1 MRSSGTSPS
10 SWRSPNPTGDQ
21 STVKRADAEQS
32 SVMATSHRDS
42 ASVPRVGTTAEWSR
56 LPVGRHEYRQDT
68 VLAVVLAGGLA
79 LTTFL
84 YGSAGTYGD
93 DQAAWWVSAL
103 MIVANAAPIAFRRR
117 FPMSVALVSAVA
129 FAATQLLRVPEVFLV
144 NFTLFIALYTVG
156 AWCSDRV
163 RSEAVRWVVIGGMFA
178 WLFIAISFGWAS
190 PNSLPND
197 TDSPVAPYV
206 AFSLLNIFINV
217 IYFGA
222 AWYAGN
228 RAWASAVARHQLAE
242 RTAELAA
249 ERERS
254 AAQAV
259 TIERVRIA
267 RELHDVVAHHVSLM
281 GVQAGAARRVLD
293 RDPGQASASLEVVE
307 ENARTAVEEL
317 RRMLGTLRSDDD
329 AAGGGTTGGDGP
341 STEGITRIAEL
352 AESAR
357 VAGHPAEYVVVGT
370 ERPVPPTVAAVAY
383 RIVQEAVTNILKH
396 AGPTARADV
405 RLRYL
410 DDSVEVEVADD
421 GLGARA
427 ARSTSGSGLGHVGM
441 RERVDAVDG
450 RIEIGPRARGGY
462 LVRAWLPTT

>member
-1 MRSSGTSPS
+1 M
-10 SWRSPNPTGDQ
+10 
-21 STVKRADAEQS
+21 
-32 SVMATSHRDS
+32 
-42 ASVPRVGTTAEWSR
+42 GTTAEWSR
-56 LPVGRHEYRQDT
+56 LPVGRREHRQDAVLALVLAAGLTITT
-68 VLAVVLAGGLA
+68 VL
-79 LTTFL
+79 
-84 YGSAGTYGD
+84 YGASGIYGD

-103 MIVANAAPIAFRRR
+103 MIVANAVPIAFRRR
-117 FPMSVALVSAVA
+117 FPMSAAVVSALA
-129 FAATQLLRVPEVFLV
+129 FAATQLLHVPELFVV
-144 NFTLFIALYTVG
+144 NFTLFISLYSVG

-163 RSEAVRWVVIGGMFA
+163 RAEAVRWVVIGGMFA
-178 WLFIAISFGWAS
+178 WLFLAISFGWAV
-190 PNSLPND
+190 PNALPND
-197 TDSPVAPYV
+197 EGSLIPPYI
-206 AFSLLNIFINV
+206 AYSLLNIVINV
-217 IYFGA
+217 VYFGA

-228 RAWASAVARHQLAE
+228 RAWASAVARHQLDE

-281 GVQAGAARRVLD
+281 GVQAGAARRVID
-293 RDPGQASASLEVVE
+293 RDPEQATASLGVVE
-307 ENARTAVEEL
+307 ESARTAVEEL
-317 RRMLGTLRSDDD
+317 RQMLGTLRSADEPGTDDRGVGD
-329 AAGGGTTGGDGP
+329 AP
-341 STEGITRIAEL
+341 STEGIARIVEV

-357 VAGHPAEYVVVGT
+357 VAGHPTEYVVVGN

-383 RIVQEAVTNILKH
+383 RIVQEAVTNVLKH

-410 DDSVEVEVADD
+410 DDGLEVEVTDD
-421 GLGARA
+421 GHGDRA
-427 ARSTSGSGLGHVGM
+427 ARNPSGSGLGHIGM
-441 RERVDAVDG
+441 RERVAAVDG

>member
-1 MRSSGTSPS
+1 M
-10 SWRSPNPTGDQ
+10 
-21 STVKRADAEQS
+21 
-32 SVMATSHRDS
+32 
-42 ASVPRVGTTAEWSR
+42 GTTAEWSR

-228 RAWASAVARHQLAE
+228 RAWVSAVARHQLAE

-293 RDPGQASASLEVVE
+293 RDPGQASASLGVVE

>member
-1 MRSSGTSPS
+1 MTNVTNEREHSA
-10 SWRSPNPTGDQ
+10 R
-21 STVKRADAEQS
+21 
-32 SVMATSHRDS
+32 S
-42 ASVPRVGTTAEWSR
+42 ASVLAVGAEQWRR
-56 LPVGRHEYRQDT
+56 LPVGPTELRSDA
-68 VLAVVLAGGLA
+68 VLAVGFAAALAITTVL
-79 LTTFL
+79 
-84 YGSAGTYGD
+84 YSSAGTYGD

-103 MIVANAAPIAFRRR
+103 MVVANAVPIAFRRR
-117 FPMSVALVSAVA
+117 FPMSAAVVSALA
-129 FAATQLLRVPEVFLV
+129 FAATQLLHVPELFVV
-144 NFTLFIALYTVG
+144 NITLFIALYSVG

-163 RSEAVRWVVIGGMFA
+163 RAEAVRWVVIGGMFA
-178 WLFIAISFGWAS
+178 WLFIAISFGWAV
-190 PNSLPND
+190 PNALPND
-197 TDSPVAPYV
+197 AGAFIPPYI
-206 AFSLLNIFINV
+206 AYSLLTIVINV

-222 AWYAGN
+222 ALYAGN
-228 RAWASAVARHQLAE
+228 RAWASAVARHQLDE

-281 GVQAGAARRVLD
+281 GVQAGAARRVID
-293 RDPGQASASLEVVE
+293 RDPAQATASLGVVE
-307 ENARTAVEEL
+307 ESARTAVEEL
-317 RRMLGTLRSDDD
+317 RRMLGTLRSADEPR
-329 AAGGGTTGGDGP
+329 AGDPGVGDGP
-341 STEGITRIAEL
+341 STEGIARIGEL

-357 VAGHPAEYVVVGT
+357 VAGHPTEYVVVGD

-383 RIVQEAVTNILKH
+383 RIVQEAVTNVLKH

-410 DDSVEVEVADD
+410 DDGVEVEVTDD
-421 GLGARA
+421 GHGERA
-427 ARSTSGSGLGHVGM
+427 ARNPSGSGLGHVGM
-441 RERVDAVDG
+441 RERVAAVDG

>member
-10 SWRSPNPTGDQ
+10 SGRSPNPTGDQ

-42 ASVPRVGTTAEWSR
+42 ASVSRVGTTAEWSR

-293 RDPGQASASLEVVE
+293 RDPGQASASLGVVE

>member
-10 SWRSPNPTGDQ
+10 SGRSPNPTGDQ

-228 RAWASAVARHQLAE
+228 RAWVSAVARHQLAE

>member
-1 MRSSGTSPS
+1 MGWTREG
-10 SWRSPNPTGDQ
+10 W
-21 STVKRADAEQS
+21 A
-32 SVMATSHRDS
+32 
-42 ASVPRVGTTAEWSR
+42 R
-56 LPVGRHEYRQDT
+56 LPVGPREHRQDALLAL
-68 VLAVVLAGGLA
+68 VLGVGLAV
-79 LTTFL
+79 TTTL
-84 YGSAGTYGD
+84 YGAAGVYED
-93 DQAAWWVSAL
+93 DQAPWWVSAL
-103 MIVANAAPIAFRRR
+103 MVVANAAPIAFRRR
-117 FPMSVALVSAVA
+117 WPMTVAVVSALA
-129 FAATQLLRVPEVFLV
+129 FAATQLLHVPEVFLV

-206 AFSLLNIFINV
+206 AISLLNIFINV

-281 GVQAGAARRVLD
+281 GVQASAARRVLD

-357 VAGHPAEYVVVGT
+357 VAGHPAEYVVVGD

>member
-1 MRSSGTSPS
+1 M
-10 SWRSPNPTGDQ
+10 
-21 STVKRADAEQS
+21 
-32 SVMATSHRDS
+32 
-42 ASVPRVGTTAEWSR
+42 GTTTAWTR
-56 LPVGRHEYRQDT
+56 LPVGRRELRQDA
-68 VLAVVLAGGLA
+68 VLAVVLGAGLA
-79 LTTFL
+79 ITTTL

-103 MIVANAAPIAFRRR
+103 MIVANAAPVAFRRR
-117 FPMSVALVSAVA
+117 WPMSMAVVSALA
-129 FAATQLLRVPEVFLV
+129 FAALQILHVPEVFLV

-163 RSEAVRWVVIGGMFA
+163 RAEVVRWVVIGGMFA
-178 WLFIAISFGWAS
+178 WLFVAIAFGWAV
-190 PNSLPND
+190 PNALPND
-197 TDSPVAPYV
+197 DGGLVPPYI
-206 AFSLLNIFINV
+206 ALSLLNIVINV

-228 RAWASAVARHQLAE
+228 RAWASAVAKHELDV

-281 GVQAGAARRVLD
+281 GVQAGAARRVID
-293 RDPGQASASLEVVE
+293 RDPTQAVASLGVVE
-307 ENARTAVEEL
+307 ESARTAVEEL
-317 RRMLGTLRSDDD
+317 RRMLGTLRSHDD
-329 AAGGGTTGGDGP
+329 APSDDAPRDAP
-341 STEGITRIAEL
+341 STEGLGRIEEL
-352 AESAR
+352 AEAAR
-357 VAGHPAEYVVVGT
+357 TAGHPTEYVVVGDA
-370 ERPVPPTVAAVAY
+370 RPVPPTVSTVAY
-383 RIVQEAVTNILKH
+383 RIAQEAVTNVLKH

-405 RLRYL
+405 RVRYL
-410 DDSVEVEVADD
+410 ADCVEVEVTDD
-421 GLGARA
+421 GHGDRG
-427 ARSTSGSGLGHVGM
+427 ARSTAGSGLGHVGM
-441 RERVDAVDG
+441 RERVAAVGG

>member
-1 MRSSGTSPS
+1 M
-10 SWRSPNPTGDQ
+10 
-21 STVKRADAEQS
+21 
-32 SVMATSHRDS
+32 
-42 ASVPRVGTTAEWSR
+42 GTTAEWSR
-56 LPVGRHEYRQDT
+56 LPVGRREHRQDAVLALVLAAGLTITT
-68 VLAVVLAGGLA
+68 VL
-79 LTTFL
+79 
-84 YGSAGTYGD
+84 YGASGIYGD

-103 MIVANAAPIAFRRR
+103 MIVANAVPIAFRRR
-117 FPMSVALVSAVA
+117 FPMSAAVLSALA
-129 FAATQLLRVPEVFLV
+129 FAATQLLHVPEVFLV
-144 NFTLFIALYTVG
+144 NFTLFISLYSVG
-156 AWCSDRV
+156 AWCADRV
-163 RSEAVRWVVIGGMFA
+163 RAEVVRWVVIGGMFA
-178 WLFIAISFGWAS
+178 WLFLAISFGWAV
-190 PNSLPND
+190 PNALPND
-197 TDSPVAPYV
+197 DGALIPPYI
-206 AFSLLNIFINV
+206 AYSLLNIVINV

-228 RAWASAVARHQLAE
+228 RAWASAVARHQLDE

-281 GVQAGAARRVLD
+281 GVQAGAARRVID
-293 RDPGQASASLEVVE
+293 RDPAQATASLGVVE
-307 ENARTAVEEL
+307 ESARTAVEEL
-317 RRMLGTLRSDDD
+317 RRMLGTLRSADEPGTGDRGVGD
-329 AAGGGTTGGDGP
+329 AP
-341 STEGITRIAEL
+341 STEGIARIVEL

-357 VAGHPAEYVVVGT
+357 VAGHPTEYVVVGN

-383 RIVQEAVTNILKH
+383 RIVQEAVTNVLKH

-410 DDSVEVEVADD
+410 DDGLEVEVTDD
-421 GLGARA
+421 GHGDRA
-427 ARSTSGSGLGHVGM
+427 ARNPSGSGLGHIGM
-441 RERVDAVDG
+441 RERVAAVDG

>member
-1 MRSSGTSPS
+1 MG
-10 SWRSPNPTGDQ
+10 
-21 STVKRADAEQS
+21 AEQW
-32 SVMATSHRDS
+32 R
-42 ASVPRVGTTAEWSR
+42 R
-56 LPVGRHEYRQDT
+56 LPVGPTELRSDA
-68 VLAVVLAGGLA
+68 VLAVGFAAALA
-79 LTTFL
+79 LTTTL
-84 YGSAGTYGD
+84 SGAAGAYGD
-93 DQAAWWVSAL
+93 EQAPWWVSVL
-103 MIVANAAPIAFRRR
+103 MVAANAAPIAFRRR
-117 FPMSVALVSAVA
+117 FPMTAAVA
-129 FAATQLLRVPEVFLV
+129 SAAAFAGTQLLHVPELFLTNV
-144 NFTLFIALYTVG
+144 TLFIALYSVG

-163 RSEAVRWVVIGGMFA
+163 RAEAVRWVVIGGMFA
-178 WLFIAISFGWAS
+178 WLFLVISFGWAV
-190 PNSLPND
+190 PNALPSD
-197 TDSPVAPYV
+197 AGALIPPYI
-206 AFSLLNIFINV
+206 AYSLLNIVINV

-228 RAWASAVARHQLAE
+228 RAWASAVARHELAE

-281 GVQAGAARRVLD
+281 GVQAGAARRVID
-293 RDPGQASASLEVVE
+293 RDPAQATASLGVVE
-307 ENARTAVEEL
+307 ESARTAVEEL

-329 AAGGGTTGGDGP
+329 EDGLGTAGGDGP

-357 VAGHPAEYVVVGT
+357 VAGHPAEYVVVGDV
-370 ERPVPPTVAAVAY
+370 RPVPPTVAAVAY

-410 DDSVEVEVADD
+410 DDGVEVEVTDD

-441 RERVDAVDG
+441 RERVAAVDG

>member
-1 MRSSGTSPS
+1 MPPLFG
-10 SWRSPNPTGDQ
+10 WRQATPTTAPA
-21 STVKRADAEQS
+21 TV
-32 SVMATSHRDS
+32 VTM
-42 ASVPRVGTTAEWSR
+42 GTTAEWSR
-56 LPVGRHEYRQDT
+56 LPVGRREFRQDALLAL
-68 VLAVVLAGGLA
+68 VLGAGLA
-79 LTTFL
+79 ITTML

-103 MIVANAAPIAFRRR
+103 LVVANAAPVAFRRR
-117 FPMSVALVSAVA
+117 WPMTMAVVSALA
-129 FAATQLLRVPEVFLV
+129 FAATQILHVPEVFLV

-163 RSEAVRWVVIGGMFA
+163 RAEVVRWVVIGGMFA
-178 WLFIAISFGWAS
+178 WLFVAIAFGWAV
-190 PNSLPND
+190 PNALPND
-197 TDSPVAPYV
+197 DGGLIPPYI
-206 AFSLLNIFINV
+206 ALSLLNIVINV

-228 RAWASAVARHQLAE
+228 RAWASAVARHELAE

-281 GVQAGAARRVLD
+281 GVQAGAARRVID
-293 RDPGQASASLEVVE
+293 RDPAQATASLGVVE
-307 ENARTAVEEL
+307 ESARTAVEEL

-329 AAGGGTTGGDGP
+329 ADGLGAAGGDGP

-352 AESAR
+352 AQSAR
-357 VAGHPAEYVVVGT
+357 VAGHPAEYVVVGD

-405 RLRYL
+405 RVRYL
-410 DDSVEVEVADD
+410 DDGVEVEVADD

>member
-1 MRSSGTSPS
+1 MTNVTNELERSA
-10 SWRSPNPTGDQ
+10 R
-21 STVKRADAEQS
+21 
-32 SVMATSHRDS
+32 S
-42 ASVPRVGTTAEWSR
+42 ASVSAVGSEQWRR
-56 LPVGRHEYRQDT
+56 LPVGPTKLRSDAVFAVGFAAALAITT
-68 VLAVVLAGGLA
+68 VL
-79 LTTFL
+79 
-84 YGSAGTYGD
+84 YGASGIYGD

-103 MIVANAAPIAFRRR
+103 MIIANAVPIAFRRR
-117 FPMSVALVSAVA
+117 FPMSAAVVSALA
-129 FAATQLLRVPEVFLV
+129 FAATQLLHVPEVFLV
-144 NFTLFIALYTVG
+144 NFTLFISLYSVG
-156 AWCSDRV
+156 AWCADRV
-163 RSEAVRWVVIGGMFA
+163 RAEVVRWVVIGGMFA
-178 WLFIAISFGWAS
+178 WLFLAISFGWAV
-190 PNSLPND
+190 PNALPND
-197 TDSPVAPYV
+197 AGSLIPPYI
-206 AFSLLNIFINV
+206 AYSLLNIVINV

-228 RAWASAVARHQLAE
+228 RAWASAVARHQLDE

-281 GVQAGAARRVLD
+281 GVQAGAARRVID
-293 RDPGQASASLEVVE
+293 RDPAQATASLGVVE
-307 ENARTAVEEL
+307 ESARTAVEEL
-317 RRMLGTLRSDDD
+317 RRMLGTLRSADEPGAGDRGAGD
-329 AAGGGTTGGDGP
+329 AP
-341 STEGITRIAEL
+341 STEGIARIVEL

-357 VAGHPAEYVVVGT
+357 VAGHPTEYVVVGD

-383 RIVQEAVTNILKH
+383 RIVQEAVTNVLKH

-410 DDSVEVEVADD
+410 DDGVEVEVTDD
-421 GLGARA
+421 GHGDRA
-427 ARSTSGSGLGHVGM
+427 ARNPSGSGLGHIGM
-441 RERVDAVDG
+441 RERVAAVDG

>member
-1 MRSSGTSPS
+1 M
-10 SWRSPNPTGDQ
+10 
-21 STVKRADAEQS
+21 
-32 SVMATSHRDS
+32 
-42 ASVPRVGTTAEWSR
+42 GTTAEWSR
-56 LPVGRHEYRQDT
+56 LPVGRREHRQDAVLALVLAAGLTITT
-68 VLAVVLAGGLA
+68 VL
-79 LTTFL
+79 
-84 YGSAGTYGD
+84 YGASGIYGD

-103 MIVANAAPIAFRRR
+103 MIVANAVPIAFRRR
-117 FPMSVALVSAVA
+117 FPMSAAVLSALA
-129 FAATQLLRVPEVFLV
+129 FAATQLLHVPEVFLV
-144 NFTLFIALYTVG
+144 NFTLFISLYSVG
-156 AWCSDRV
+156 AWCADRV
-163 RSEAVRWVVIGGMFA
+163 RAEVVRWVVIGGMFS
-178 WLFIAISFGWAS
+178 WLFLAISFGWAV
-190 PNSLPND
+190 PNALPND
-197 TDSPVAPYV
+197 DGALIPPYI
-206 AFSLLNIFINV
+206 AYSLLNIVINV

-228 RAWASAVARHQLAE
+228 RAWASAVARHQLDE

-281 GVQAGAARRVLD
+281 GVQAGAARRVID
-293 RDPGQASASLEVVE
+293 RDPAQATASLGVVE
-307 ENARTAVEEL
+307 ESARTAVEEL
-317 RRMLGTLRSDDD
+317 RRMLGTLRSADEPGIGDRGVGD
-329 AAGGGTTGGDGP
+329 AP
-341 STEGITRIAEL
+341 STEGIARIVEL

-357 VAGHPAEYVVVGT
+357 VAGHPTEYVVVGN

-383 RIVQEAVTNILKH
+383 RIVQEAVTNVLKH

-410 DDSVEVEVADD
+410 DDGVEVEVTDD
-421 GLGARA
+421 GHGDRA
-427 ARSTSGSGLGHVGM
+427 ARNTSGSGLGHIGM
-441 RERVDAVDG
+441 RERVAAVDG

>member
-1 MRSSGTSPS
+1 M
-10 SWRSPNPTGDQ
+10 
-21 STVKRADAEQS
+21 
-32 SVMATSHRDS
+32 
-42 ASVPRVGTTAEWSR
+42 GTTAEWSR
-56 LPVGRHEYRQDT
+56 LPVGRREHRQDAVLALVLAAGLTITT
-68 VLAVVLAGGLA
+68 VL
-79 LTTFL
+79 
-84 YGSAGTYGD
+84 YGASGIYGD

-103 MIVANAAPIAFRRR
+103 MIVANAVPIAFRRR
-117 FPMSVALVSAVA
+117 FPMSAAVLSALA
-129 FAATQLLRVPEVFLV
+129 FAATQLLHVPEVFLV
-144 NFTLFIALYTVG
+144 NFTLFISLYSVG
-156 AWCSDRV
+156 AWCADRV
-163 RSEAVRWVVIGGMFA
+163 RAEVVRWVVIGGMFA
-178 WLFIAISFGWAS
+178 WLFLAISFGWAV
-190 PNSLPND
+190 PNALPND
-197 TDSPVAPYV
+197 DGALIPPYI
-206 AFSLLNIFINV
+206 AYSLLNIVINV

-228 RAWASAVARHQLAE
+228 RAWASAVARHQLDE

-281 GVQAGAARRVLD
+281 GVQAGAARRVID
-293 RDPGQASASLEVVE
+293 RDPAQATASLGVVE
-307 ENARTAVEEL
+307 ESARTAVEEL
-317 RRMLGTLRSDDD
+317 RRMLGTLRSADEPGTGDRGVGD
-329 AAGGGTTGGDGP
+329 AP
-341 STEGITRIAEL
+341 STEGIARIVEL

-357 VAGHPAEYVVVGT
+357 VAGHPTEYVVVGN

-383 RIVQEAVTNILKH
+383 RIVQEAVTNVLKH

-410 DDSVEVEVADD
+410 DDGVEVEVTDD
-421 GLGARA
+421 GHGDRA
-427 ARSTSGSGLGHVGM
+427 ARNTSGSGLGHIGM
-441 RERVDAVDG
+441 RERVAAVDG

>member
-1 MRSSGTSPS
+1 MLALVLAAGLTI
-10 SWRSPNPTGDQ
+10 T
-21 STVKRADAEQS
+21 
-32 SVMATSHRDS
+32 
-42 ASVPRVGTTAEWSR
+42 
-56 LPVGRHEYRQDT
+56 T
-68 VLAVVLAGGLA
+68 VL
-79 LTTFL
+79 
-84 YGSAGTYGD
+84 YGASGIYGD

-103 MIVANAAPIAFRRR
+103 MIVANAVPIAFRRR
-117 FPMSVALVSAVA
+117 FPMSAAVLSALA
-129 FAATQLLRVPEVFLV
+129 FAATQLLHVPEVFLV
-144 NFTLFIALYTVG
+144 NFTLFISLYSVG
-156 AWCSDRV
+156 AWCADRV
-163 RSEAVRWVVIGGMFA
+163 RAEVVRWVVIGGMFA
-178 WLFIAISFGWAS
+178 WLFLAISFGWAV
-190 PNSLPND
+190 PNALPND
-197 TDSPVAPYV
+197 DGALIPPYI
-206 AFSLLNIFINV
+206 AYSLLNIVINV

-228 RAWASAVARHQLAE
+228 RAWASAVARHQLDE

-281 GVQAGAARRVLD
+281 GVQAGAARRVID
-293 RDPGQASASLEVVE
+293 RDPAQATASLGVVE
-307 ENARTAVEEL
+307 ESARTAVEEL
-317 RRMLGTLRSDDD
+317 RRMLGTLRSADEPGTGDRGVGD
-329 AAGGGTTGGDGP
+329 AP
-341 STEGITRIAEL
+341 STEGIARIVEL

-357 VAGHPAEYVVVGT
+357 VAGHPTEYVVVGN

-383 RIVQEAVTNILKH
+383 RIVQEAVTNVLKH

-410 DDSVEVEVADD
+410 DDGLEVEVTDD
-421 GLGARA
+421 GHGDRA
-427 ARSTSGSGLGHVGM
+427 ARNPSGSGLGHIGM
-441 RERVDAVDG
+441 RERVAAVDG